1 MLNHQHQHVLI
12 LGGDMRQYYM
22 AKFLARDNF
31 AISYFGQLFEEEEE
45 GISKIRTLEKL
56 KEQLG
61 QIMFDYIILPVPVG
75 EEYVRGTDNLI
86 RNMELAEW
94 IKGQNKAVIMG
105 GKIPKNLCLELDKMK
120 KTVIDFM
127 KEESIAI
134 MNGRLTAENAIIE
147 AIMMSNMSVINAE
160 CLVIGYGR
168 CGRMIADELRG
179 MGARV
184 TVAEPQEERAMLAI
198 SYGYRVEEIEE
209 LGKYQFIFQ
218 TAPKQGILTDRLLL
232 TCLVREPENMT
243 VILDISGFAGSVDF
257 AFCDKN
263 QILCKPCP
271 ALPGKYTAKSAGEVL
286 GKFVSTKSRK

>member
-1 MLNHQHQHVLI
+1 MLNQQHHVLI

-45 GISKIRTLEKL
+45 GISKIRTVEKL
-56 KEQLG
+56 KKQLG
-61 QIMFDYIILPVPVG
+61 QIMFDYVILPVPVG
-75 EEYVRGTDNLI
+75 EEYIRGTDNLV

-94 IKGQNKAVIMG
+94 IKGQGAVVMG

-120 KTVIDFM
+120 KNVIDFM
-127 KEESIAI
+127 EEESIAI

-147 AIMMSNMSVINAE
+147 AIMMSSTSVINTE

-184 TVAEPQEERAMLAI
+184 TVAEPKEERAMLAV
-198 SYGYRVEEIEE
+198 SYGYRVEEINE

-232 TCLVREPENMT
+232 TCLVKEVENMP
-243 VILDISGFAGSVDF
+243 VILDISGLPGSVDF
-257 AFCDKN
+257 EFCDKN

-286 GKFVSTKSRK
+286 GKFVKAQSNR